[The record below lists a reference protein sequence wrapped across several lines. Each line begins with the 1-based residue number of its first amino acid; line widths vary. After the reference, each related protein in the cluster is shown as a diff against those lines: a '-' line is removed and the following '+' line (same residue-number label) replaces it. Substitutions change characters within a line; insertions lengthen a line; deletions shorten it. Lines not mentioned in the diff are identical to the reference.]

1 MEEKDWCQTD
11 FPNAKA
17 LILSFSTSE
26 YFISPFMESM
36 PKLKVL
42 MIVNHN
48 YKRATLKGIS
58 VFSSLNRLKV
68 VQLERVIV
76 PPLQEYCQSWKKLEK
91 LSFILCEGF
100 GNMSRLHLGLH
111 LYFPHLSEITID
123 HCSNLEE
130 LPVTVCNM
138 PSLQR
143 LSITN
148 CHDLLKLSYDIGNL
162 SSLQMLRLYAC
173 LSLEKLPYSICN
185 LQQLQ
190 LLDIS
195 LCGCI
200 KKFPDELG

>member
-1 MEEKDWCQTD
+1 MY

-17 LILSFSTSE
+17 LILNFSASE
-26 YFISPFMESM
+26 YFLPPFMESM

-48 YKRATLKGIS
+48 SKCVTLKGIS
-58 VFSSLNRLKV
+58 VFSSLTQLKFV
-68 VQLERVIV
+68 WLERVIV

-111 LYFPHLSEITID
+111 LYFPHISEITID

-148 CHDLLKLSYDIGNL
+148 CDDLLRLPDDIGNL
-162 SSLQMLRLYAC
+162 NSLQMLRLYAFF
-173 LSLEKLPYSICN
+173 SLEKLPYLIFN

-190 LLDIS
+190 FLDIS

-200 KKFPDELG
+200 KQLLDELG

>member
-1 MEEKDWCQTD
+1 MCYTQRHISLFFINSVESCLANSSS
-11 FPNAKA
+11 PPR
-17 LILSFSTSE
+17 ILP
-26 YFISPFMESM
+26 I
-36 PKLKVL
+36 
-42 MIVNHN
+42 
-48 YKRATLKGIS
+48 
-58 VFSSLNRLKV
+58 
-68 VQLERVIV
+68 
-76 PPLQEYCQSWKKLEK
+76 LEK
-91 LSFILCEGF
+91 LKKVSFIMCEGF
-100 GNMSRLHLGLH
+100 GNMSRLHLGFH

-138 PSLQR
+138 PSLQW

-148 CHDLLKLSYDIGNL
+148 FHDLLKLLDDIRNL

-190 LLDIS
+190 FLDIS

-200 KKFPDELG
+200 KQLPDELGRLSSLK